1 MSVGWKLSVMRW
13 PAMPTEDNGLLR
25 LATGRNADD
34 QPFLQ
39 PHHLLAA
46 ARLERL
52 IERARLAPRVT
63 MSYDPGRTGGGGQ
76 DGNLAAEITDTAAA
90 ARQKLNQLAAAIP
103 QECWGVLIDVC
114 GFAKGLQTI
123 ETERRWPR
131 RSAKLVLRIGLDQ
144 LALLL
149 GISAQAVGR
158 QNTAIQAWLPERLP
172 IIADSQT

>member
-1 MSVGWKLSVMRW
+1 
-13 PAMPTEDNGLLR
+13 MPTEDNGLSR
-25 LATGRNADD
+25 LATGRTAGD

-46 ARLERL
+46 TRLERL

-63 MSYDPGRTGGGGQ
+63 MSYDPGRTGGAGQ
-76 DGNLAAEITDTAAA
+76 ACNLAAEITDTAAA

-103 QECWGVLIDVC
+103 PECWGVLIDVC

-149 GISAQAVGR
+149 GINAQAVCR
-158 QNTAIQAWLPERLP
+158 PNNAIQAWLPERLP